1 MANNCRKLLS
11 VFCLFFLLGLSTTNT
26 AVALTFKTSNN
37 GETQQVKKSAPKSLL
52 ADLVT
57 RKRNAV
63 DLSDEELCTSLTA
76 LDTVPTYYE
85 MKKRGLECLSID
97 KVQSGWRP
105 QEKGRAVRYLEAY
118 AKKYS
123 VQVPNFDVNKVQEV
137 FGSRRDTMAAYQF
150 LQPNFRSIFS
160 ISDHEENQ

>member
-1 MANNCRKLLS
+1 MANNCGKILS
-11 VFCLFFLLGLSTTNT
+11 VFCLFLLLGLSTTNT
-26 AVALTFKTSNN
+26 AAALTFKTSNN

-85 MKKRGLECLSID
+85 MKKEAWSACRLIKFNPDGGHRKRKGL
-97 KVQSGWRP
+97 
-105 QEKGRAVRYLEAY
+105 
-118 AKKYS
+118 
-123 VQVPNFDVNKVQEV
+123 FDILGHTPKNTVSK
-137 FGSRRDTMAAYQF
+137 SPILM
-150 LQPNFRSIFS
+150 
-160 ISDHEENQ
+160 